1 MDGNLTKG
9 DNMGATLVSSN
20 KVTMDEL
27 SNIALPN
34 KTHTYVPVSH
44 VDFIRN
50 TKDIANRVL
59 DKHQLHKE
67 QYGIAKDGKQ
77 MFGTLTY
84 KEAFHDDPQE
94 IGLSIGLRN
103 SYDKSMSL
111 GLCSGAS
118 VFVCENLM
126 MTGEIVA
133 MRMHTGSIIDELK
146 GLIFNA
152 LLKAEDKFST
162 IHADSQQLKNHAII
176 DNTIPYNLMGRLYG
190 YGVLTER
197 QLPVMKREWNKS
209 QHEEFKERNAWSL
222 YNAGTEALKTTHPMY
237 KMKRHIQM
245 HRMVV
250 GDFLLPRTMA

>member
-1 MDGNLTKG
+1 
-9 DNMGATLVSSN
+9 MGATLISSN
-20 KVTMDEL
+20 RVTMDTL
-27 SNIALPN
+27 SDIVLPN
-34 KTHTYVPVSH
+34 KTHSYVPVSH
-44 VDFIRN
+44 VDFINN
-50 TKDIANRVL
+50 TKNIANRIL
-59 DKHQLHKE
+59 DKHELHSE
-67 QYGIAKDGKQ
+67 QYGVARDGKQ

-84 KEAFHDDPQE
+84 KESFHDEPQS
-94 IGLSIGLRN
+94 IGLSIGIRN

-126 MTGEIVA
+126 MTGKVVV

-162 IHADSQQLKNHAII
+162 IHADSQQLKNYDIV
-176 DNTIPYNLMGRLYG
+176 DNTVPYNLMGRLYG

-197 QLPVMKREWNKS
+197 QLPVMKREWQKS
-209 QHEEFKERNAWSL
+209 KHEEFKLRNAWSL
-222 YNAGTEALKTTHPMY
+222 YNAGTEALKTTHPMH

-250 GDFLLPRTMA
+250 GEFLLPRTMA

>member
-1 MDGNLTKG
+1 
-9 DNMGATLVSSN
+9 
-20 KVTMDEL
+20 
-27 SNIALPN
+27 
-34 KTHTYVPVSH
+34 
-44 VDFIRN
+44 
-50 TKDIANRVL
+50 
-59 DKHQLHKE
+59 
-67 QYGIAKDGKQ
+67 
-77 MFGTLTY
+77 
-84 KEAFHDDPQE
+84 
-94 IGLSIGLRN
+94 
-103 SYDKSMSL
+103 MSL
-111 GLCSGAS
+111 GICSGAS

-162 IHADSQQLKNHAII
+162 IHADSQQLKNHTII

-197 QLPVMKREWNKS
+197 QLPVMKRAWTTP
-209 QHEEFKERNAWSL
+209 QHEEFKPRTAWSL
-222 YNAGTEALKTTHPMY
+222 YNAGTEALKTTHPVH
-237 KMKRHIQM
+237 KMKRHLQM

>member
-1 MDGNLTKG
+1 
-9 DNMGATLVSSN
+9 MGATLISSN
-20 KVTMDEL
+20 KVTMDVL
-27 SNIALPN
+27 SDIQLPN
-34 KTHTYVPVSH
+34 KTSSYVPVSH
-44 VDFIRN
+44 VDFIKN
-50 TKDIANRVL
+50 TKDIADRIL

-84 KEAFHDDPQE
+84 KEAFHDGPQE

-111 GLCSGAS
+111 GICSGAS
-118 VFVCENLM
+118 VFVCQNLM

-197 QLPVMKREWNKS
+197 QLPVMKREWQKS
-209 QHEEFKERNAWSL
+209 KHEEFKPRNAWSL
-222 YNAGTEALKTTHPMY
+222 YNAGTEALKTTHPMH

>member
-1 MDGNLTKG
+1 
-9 DNMGATLVSSN
+9 MGATLISST
-20 KVTMDEL
+20 KVTMDTL
-27 SNIALPN
+27 SDIVLPN
-34 KTHTYVPVSH
+34 KTSSYVPVSH
-44 VDFIRN
+44 VDFIKN
-50 TKDIANRVL
+50 TKDIADRIL

-84 KEAFHDDPQE
+84 KESFHDDPQE

-111 GLCSGAS
+111 GICSGAS

-126 MTGEIVA
+126 MTGEIVV

-152 LLKAEDKFST
+152 LLKSEDKFST
-162 IHADSQQLKNHAII
+162 IHADSQKLKKYILE
-176 DNTIPYNLMGRLYG
+176 DNTTAYNLMGRLYG

-197 QLPVMKREWNKS
+197 QLPVMKRAWTTP
-209 QHEEFKERNAWSL
+209 QHEEFKPRTAWSL
-222 YNAGTEALKTTHPMY
+222 YNAGTEALKTTHPVH
-237 KMKRHIQM
+237 KMKRHLQM

>member
-1 MDGNLTKG
+1 
-9 DNMGATLVSSN
+9 MGATLISST
-20 KVTMDEL
+20 KVTMDTL
-27 SNIALPN
+27 SDIVLPN
-34 KTHTYVPVSH
+34 KTSSYVPVSH
-44 VDFIRN
+44 VDFIKN
-50 TKDIANRVL
+50 TKDIADRIL

-84 KEAFHDDPQE
+84 KESFHDDPQE

-111 GLCSGAS
+111 GICSGAS

-126 MTGEIVA
+126 MTGEIVV

-162 IHADSQQLKNHAII
+162 IHADSQKLKKYILE
-176 DNTIPYNLMGRLYG
+176 DNTTAYNLMGRLYG

-197 QLPVMKREWNKS
+197 QLPVMKRAWTTP
-209 QHEEFKERNAWSL
+209 QHEEFKPRTAWSL
-222 YNAGTEALKTTHPMY
+222 YNAGTEALKTTHPVH
-237 KMKRHIQM
+237 KMKRHLQM

>member
-1 MDGNLTKG
+1 
-9 DNMGATLVSSN
+9 MGATLISSH
-20 KVTMDEL
+20 KVTMDTL
-27 SNIALPN
+27 SDIKVPD
-34 KTHTYVPVSH
+34 KTHSYVPVSH
-44 VDFIRN
+44 VDFINN

-59 DKHQLHKE
+59 DKHQLYKE

-84 KEAFHDDPQE
+84 KESFHDDPQD
-94 IGLSIGLRN
+94 IGLSIGIRN

-126 MTGEIVA
+126 MTGEIVV

-152 LLKAEDKFST
+152 LLKAEDKFTT
-162 IHADSQQLKNHAII
+162 IHADSQQLKQHHI
-176 DNTIPYNLMGRLYG
+176 DNKLAYELMGRAYG
-190 YGVLTER
+190 YGVVTER
-197 QLPVMKREWNKS
+197 QLPVMKREWQNPK
-209 QHEEFKERNAWSL
+209 HEIFQDRTSWSL
-222 YNAGTEALKTTHPMY
+222 YNAGTEALKTTHPMH

-245 HRMVV
+245 HKLFTSQ
-250 GDFLLPRTMA
+250 FLLPKVMA